1 MTPLKPN
8 PLKPVPMKVR
18 WAQDTEPFFEL
29 VHPAIEEKINEILG
43 SLNEEVEAQ
52 IDELLNEEDE

>member
-1 MTPLKPN
+1 MTPVKLVPV
-8 PLKPVPMKVR
+8 KPVPMKVR

-43 SLNEEVEAQ
+43 SPDEEVEAQ
-52 IDELLNEEDE
+52 IEELLSEEDE